1 MLEIR
6 DLFVGATALHEGY
19 AVPTENKEHLQRI
32 LRRLVFNVACPGGSS
47 VPDVRLGEPRSRV
60 RQAP

>member
-1 MLEIR
+1 MSEIR

-32 LRRLVFNVACPGGSS
+32 LRRLVFNVARPGGSS
-47 VPDVRLGEPRSRV
+47 VLDVR
-60 RQAP
+60 

>member
-32 LRRLVFNVACPGGSS
+32 LRRLVFNVAPPAGPAFQMPG
-47 VPDVRLGEPRSRV
+47 
-60 RQAP
+60 

>member
-1 MLEIR
+1 MSEIR

-19 AVPTENKEHLQRI
+19 AVPTENKEYLQRV
-32 LRRLVFNVACPGGSS
+32 LRRLVFNVARPGGSS
-47 VPDVRLGEPRSRV
+47 VLDVRLDELTSRV